1 MATKQ
6 EIAVH
11 LIKINLRYLT
21 PNQLRGIIDECLS
34 LFVEH
39 VVNSKKM
46 KL

>member
-11 LIKINLRYLT
+11 LIKTNLRYLT

-34 LFVEH
+34 LFTSYAL
-39 VVNSKKM
+39 NSNK
-46 KL
+46 